1 MKKVRDNIDRILEYV
16 LVSLMGISVLNVLWQ
31 VITRF
36 LMKNPSS
43 YTEEIARYLLIW
55 IGLLGAAYGIG
66 KKIHLAIDVLKQR
79 LPDKKRL
86 RIDILINSFVLL
98 FSVMV
103 MIIGGLYLVKLTFEL
118 HQISAALQLKLGY
131 VYLALPLSG
140 ALMSFYS
147 LLNIAGLVKNGK
159 EARWVS

>member
-43 YTEEIARYLLIW
+43 YTEEIARFLLIW

-66 KKIHLAIDVLKQR
+66 KNIHLAIDVLKQK
-79 LPDKKRL
+79 LPEAKR
-86 RIDILINSFVLL
+86 RIMDILINSFVFL
-98 FSVMV
+98 FALTV
-103 MIIGGLYLVKLTFEL
+103 MIIGGIYLVLLTFDL
-118 HQISAALQLKLGY
+118 HQISAALQLELGY
-131 VYLALPLSG
+131 VYLAVPLSG
-140 ALMSFYS
+140 ILMAFYS
-147 LLNIAGLVKNGK
+147 LLNIVALLKNGK
-159 EARWVS
+159 ED